1 MLTLIIFV
9 IVLSILIFV
18 HELGHFIFAK
28 RAGMKVEEFGFGFP
42 PRILGLKRNGTI
54 YSLNWIPFGG
64 FVKIFGE
71 DGEHARETGS
81 FGSAP
86 ARIRA
91 MVLIAGV
98 LMNFLLAVVLLTIGN
113 TVGLRVGLV
122 DEQIKAK
129 ARDIKVQIIQIA
141 ENSPAE
147 EADLRALDEIIAVRV
162 NSNRTT
168 IKTVPQMQNVINS
181 YRGREITLEIADSVT
196 VRDVNVVPRVNP
208 PPGQG
213 ALGILLAETG
223 IVKYPWYLAAIKGIE
238 NSFYILKETVI
249 GYATIIKN
257 LFVTGRAGVE
267 LTGPVG
273 IAMITGQAARLGFA
287 YLIQLMALI
296 SINLAV
302 LNIIPFPALD
312 GGRLLFV
319 LIEKIKGSPVPK
331 KIEAG
336 INAAGFML
344 LIMLMIFITTK
355 DLLKFF

>member
-1 MLTLIIFV
+1 MV
-9 IVLSILIFV
+9 
-18 HELGHFIFAK
+18 
-28 RAGMKVEEFGFGFP
+28 
-42 PRILGLKRNGTI
+42 PRI
-54 YSLNWIPFGG
+54 
-64 FVKIFGE
+64 
-71 DGEHARETGS
+71 
-81 FGSAP
+81 
-86 ARIRA
+86 
-91 MVLIAGV
+91 
-98 LMNFLLAVVLLTIGN
+98 
-113 TVGLRVGLV
+113 
-122 DEQIKAK
+122 
-129 ARDIKVQIIQIA
+129 
-141 ENSPAE
+141 
-147 EADLRALDEIIAVRV
+147 
-162 NSNRTT
+162 
-168 IKTVPQMQNVINS
+168 
-181 YRGREITLEIADSVT
+181 
-196 VRDVNVVPRVNP
+196 NP

>member
-181 YRGREITLEIADSVT
+181 YRGREITL
-196 VRDVNVVPRVNP
+196 
-208 PPGQG
+208 
-213 ALGILLAETG
+213 
-223 IVKYPWYLAAIKGIE
+223 
-238 NSFYILKETVI
+238 
-249 GYATIIKN
+249 
-257 LFVTGRAGVE
+257 
-267 LTGPVG
+267 
-273 IAMITGQAARLGFA
+273 
-287 YLIQLMALI
+287 
-296 SINLAV
+296 
-302 LNIIPFPALD
+302 
-312 GGRLLFV
+312 
-319 LIEKIKGSPVPK
+319 
-331 KIEAG
+331 
-336 INAAGFML
+336 
-344 LIMLMIFITTK
+344 
-355 DLLKFF
+355 